1 MSIKNLFLAVRPWSL
16 SASLI
21 PSVIGLILADKSK
34 PLSGN
39 FLLSFFSVV
48 TVILVQAAGNLVNTY
63 YDFVNGIDKQVKA
76 NDEEKSE
83 SSSGDITLTDNILTI
98 NQLVELLLTCYIASV
113 ITLVFVMIASPARS
127 ETLILLYA
135 LGLASSYFY
144 TGGVSLK
151 YKALGDLVILVTFG
165 PLISEFTFASCCGH
179 VSMTPIYISI
189 PLSVNAESILHVN
202 NMRDIKS
209 DKEAGIHTLVMFLGI
224 KLSNLTM
231 AIFLVTPYIFLFF
244 AVYYTRN
251 WLFLLPCLTVGT
263 ANDIYK
269 LVCASRFISL
279 PEKVAK
285 FHLIFG
291 IFYIITLY
299 FCGNRALGLT

>member
-1 MSIKNLFLAVRPWSL
+1 MSMKNLFLAVRPWSF

-34 PLSGN
+34 PSSGN

-63 YDFVNGIDKQVKA
+63 YDFVNGIDKQAKA
-76 NDEEKSE
+76 HDKEQSE
-83 SSSGDITLTDNILTI
+83 SSCGDITLTDNILTI
-98 NQLVELLLTCYIASV
+98 KQLVKLLLTCYIASV
-113 ITLVFVMIASPARS
+113 ITFVFVMIASPARS
-127 ETLILLYA
+127 EALILLYA

-165 PLISEFTFASCCGH
+165 PLISEFAFASCCGY
-179 VSMTPIYISI
+179 VSMIPIYISI
-189 PLSVNAESILHVN
+189 PLTVNAESILHVN

-209 DKEAGIHTLVMFLGI
+209 DKEAGILTLVMFLGI
-224 KLSNLTM
+224 KLSNVTM

-244 AVYYTRN
+244 GVYYTRN
-251 WLFLLPCLTVGT
+251 WLFLLPCLTAGT
-263 ANDIYK
+263 AEDIYK
-269 LVCASRFISL
+269 LVCASRFKSL

-291 IFYIITLY
+291 IFYIIALY
-299 FCGNRALGLT
+299 FCGNGALGLT